1 MGDHHLG
8 KHDVRVVVIS
18 GDLPIASVVAMV
30 VSIVSAV
37 VVAVLVAQVVA
48 SVLPDPVALPQAA
61 SARAE
66 PFRVIWGQWRE
77 VVDQWTA
84 VDAGVGVVCSSFG
97 LVGARRAGS
106 KSIRR
111 SS

>member
-1 MGDHHLG
+1 MA
-8 KHDVRVVVIS
+8 RSIS
-18 GDLPIASVVAMV
+18 LISTACSVVAMV
-30 VSIVSAV
+30 ISVVSAV
-37 VVAVLVAQVVA
+37 IAAVLVA
-48 SVLPDPVALPQAA
+48 
-61 SARAE
+61 
-66 PFRVIWGQWRE
+66 E

-106 KSIRR
+106 RSIRR